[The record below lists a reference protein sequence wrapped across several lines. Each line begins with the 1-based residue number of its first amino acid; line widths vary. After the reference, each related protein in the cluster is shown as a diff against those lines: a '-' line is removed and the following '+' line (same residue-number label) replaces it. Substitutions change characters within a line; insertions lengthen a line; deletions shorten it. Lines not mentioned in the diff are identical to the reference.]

1 MALVLNGTNNTI
13 GGLAVGGLPD
23 GTIDAGTL
31 ADNAVTSP
39 KQGSGAVLQM
49 VCWNVAPNKLDI
61 SSGTWAKTT
70 VPTQASMHEVETK
83 TIARKSTTSK
93 MYFQVSG
100 HVDADYSSGEHPAC
114 IAILP
119 GGSDT
124 VLGAAYRHVANQ
136 GNEPLAWAFNG
147 IDDFS
152 SQADSAN
159 PEYELK
165 CHLDGGDN
173 MCFSRLEDTTINNN
187 LFKVLFWEVEN

>member
-1 MALVLNGTNNTI
+1 MALILNGSANTI

-23 GTIDAGTL
+23 GVVDAGTL
-31 ADNAVTSP
+31 ADNAVISS

-49 VCWNVAPNKLDI
+49 VCWNVASNKLDV
-61 SSGTWAKTT
+61 SGGSWANDT
-70 VPTQASMHEVETK
+70 VPTQSSMHEVETI

-100 HVDADYSSGEHPAC
+100 HIDQDFSSGEHPSC
-114 IAILP
+114 VAILP

-124 VLGAAYRHVANQ
+124 VLGAAYRHVKNQ
-136 GNEPLAWAFNG
+136 GDEPKAWAFNG
-147 IDDFS
+147 VDDFS
-152 SQADSAN
+152 SQTDSAN

-165 CHLDGGDN
+165 CHLSGGAH
-173 MCFSRLEDTTINNN
+173 MCFSRLENTNISNN